1 MPEYVRARDKSTGHQ
16 HSILT
21 QQSEGDGWEVLKD
34 REATYADGTPLPPK
48 FKVSVSSEA
57 EKKTG
62 GQTADP
68 KEK

>member
-1 MPEYVRARDKSTGHQ
+1 MYVRARDKATGHQ
-16 HSILT
+16 HSILED
-21 QQSEGDGWEVLKD
+21 QAKGDGWEVLKD
-34 REATYADGTPLPPK
+34 RDATYADGTPLPPK

-62 GQTADP
+62 GQPADP